1 MKVAV
6 IIAGYNAEKT
16 IARAIRSALAQNEVA
31 EVMVVDDASTD
42 RTLEVAKNCDD
53 GTGRLTILAQPF
65 NQGPAAARNRG
76 IKASTSPFISIL
88 DSDDVILDGRFADML
103 KSDDLDMI
111 ADDIV
116 FVSEKLSLNE
126 ALPQIRRQPGHLA
139 TLELAQFVLGSIP
152 RKGFFGRELGFLK
165 PVIRRAFLEEKDIYF
180 AEAMRLSEDYE
191 LYCRL
196 MIAGGRFKIF
206 SKCGYLA
213 FEREGSLSSVHS
225 VHDLEQIL
233 AANAQLLANPSLTV
247 AQRAAISQH
256 QAYHRDKTNYRR
268 ILEVKKAEGYSK
280 ALAWI
285 VRNPDALA
293 STLKFWLTDKMR
305 GLVSDQAEKSKSGI
319 LRYLLTD
326 M

>member
-1 MKVAV
+1 LKVAV

-42 RTLEVAKNCDD
+42 RTLEVAKSCDD
-53 GTGRLTILAQPF
+53 GTGRLIVLAQPF

-88 DSDDVILDGRFADML
+88 DSDDVILDGRFADL
-103 KSDDLDMI
+103 LQTEDWDFI
-111 ADDIV
+111 ADDIA

-126 ALPQIRRQPGHLA
+126 ALPQIRRQPAPLE

-152 RKGFFGRELGFLK
+152 RKGHFGRELGFLK
-165 PVIRRAFLEEKDIYF
+165 PIIRRTFLQEKDIYF
-180 AEAMRLSEDYE
+180 AETMRLSEDYE

-233 AANAQLLANPSLTV
+233 EANAQLLANPSLT
-247 AQRAAISQH
+247 APQREAISRH
-256 QAYHRDKTNYRR
+256 QAYHRDKTNYRK
-268 ILEVKKAEGYSK
+268 ILELKKAQGYSK

-305 GLVSDQAEKSKSGI
+305 DLGSDQAPKSESGI

-326 M
+326 I